1 MKQLFLPYLG
11 AFYPMTF
18 TDSLPWL
25 TFVVVMFTLAI
36 TLVGL
41 SIARRAA
48 QQIKATEPWLLTKLE
63 GDLWL
68 LKRNTP
74 VIATI
79 HGIIV
84 EKTAD
89 LENVQTLEDLASANT
104 EGQDE
109 GFKFMSPAN
118 GPSKYFR
125 NGTNIL
131 LRIDPENHGDSFT
144 LYYEEHKKESKQP
157 YTGYKQGMKAGDI
170 MPSKVKVWNT
180 NLY

>member
-1 MKQLFLPYLG
+1 
-11 AFYPMTF
+11 MTF
-18 TDSLPWL
+18 ADSLPWL

-48 QQIKATEPWLLTKLE
+48 QQIAATEPWSLTKLE

-84 EKTAD
+84 EKTEALESLEVLEKLDRTNSLKNEDTGFNFMNSAD
-89 LENVQTLEDLASANT
+89 
-104 EGQDE
+104 
-109 GFKFMSPAN
+109 

-125 NGTNIL
+125 NGTSVL
-131 LRIDPENHGDSFT
+131 LRIDPDNHGESFT
-144 LYYEEHKKESKQP
+144 LYYEEHKKENKQP
-157 YTGYKQGMKAGDI
+157 YTGYKQGIKAEDI
-170 MPSKVKVWNT
+170 LPSKVKVWT
-180 NLY
+180 VSLY

>member
-1 MKQLFLPYLG
+1 
-11 AFYPMTF
+11 MTF
-18 TDSLPWL
+18 TDFLPWL

-48 QQIKATEPWLLTKLE
+48 QQIAATEPWSLTKLE
-63 GDLWL
+63 GNLWL

-89 LENVQTLEDLASANT
+89 LENLEVLENLAKLDT
-104 EGQDE
+104 ENGEDV
-109 GFKFMSPAN
+109 GFNFMNSAN

-157 YTGYKQGMKAGDI
+157 YTGYKQGMKADDI

>member
-1 MKQLFLPYLG
+1 
-11 AFYPMTF
+11 MTF
-18 TDSLPWL
+18 ADSLPWL

-48 QQIKATEPWLLTKLE
+48 QQIAATEPWSLTKLE

-84 EKTAD
+84 EKSED
-89 LENVQTLEDLASANT
+89 LESLEVLENLDRANSVKNDDTGFSFMNSA
-104 EGQDE
+104 D
-109 GFKFMSPAN
+109 

-125 NGTNIL
+125 NGTSVL
-131 LRIDPENHGDSFT
+131 LRIDPDNHGDSFT
-144 LYYEEHKKESKQP
+144 LYYEEHKKENKQP
-157 YTGYKQGMKAGDI
+157 YTGYKQGIKAEDI
-170 MPSKVKVWNT
+170 LPSKVKVWT
-180 NLY
+180 VSLY

>member
-1 MKQLFLPYLG
+1 
-11 AFYPMTF
+11 MTF
-18 TDSLPWL
+18 SDSLPWL

-41 SIARRAA
+41 SIARRAS
-48 QQIKATEPWLLTKLE
+48 QQIAATEPWSLTKLE
-63 GDLWL
+63 GNLWL

-89 LENVQTLEDLASANT
+89 LENLEVLDNLAKSDT
-104 EGQDE
+104 EDNE
-109 GFKFMSPAN
+109 DAGFNFMNSAN

-125 NGTNIL
+125 NGTSVL
-131 LRIDPENHGDSFT
+131 LRIDPDNHGDSFT
-144 LYYEEHKKESKQP
+144 LYYEEHKKEAKHP
-157 YTGYKQGMKAGDI
+157 YTGYKHGFKAEDI
-170 MPSKVKVWNT
+170 LPSKVKVWNVS
-180 NLY
+180 LY

>member
-1 MKQLFLPYLG
+1 
-11 AFYPMTF
+11 MTF
-18 TDSLPWL
+18 ADSLPWL

-48 QQIKATEPWLLTKLE
+48 QQIAATEPWSLTKLE

-84 EKTAD
+84 EKTEALESLEVLEKLDRTNSVKNEDTGFNFMNSAD
-89 LENVQTLEDLASANT
+89 
-104 EGQDE
+104 
-109 GFKFMSPAN
+109 

-125 NGTNIL
+125 NGTSVL
-131 LRIDPENHGDSFT
+131 LRIDPDNHGESFT
-144 LYYEEHKKESKQP
+144 LYYEEHKKENKQP
-157 YTGYKQGMKAGDI
+157 YTGYKQGIKAEDI
-170 MPSKVKVWNT
+170 LPSKVKVWT
-180 NLY
+180 VSLY

>member
-1 MKQLFLPYLG
+1 MP
-11 AFYPMTF
+11 F
-18 TDSLPWL
+18 TEFLPWL

-48 QQIKATEPWLLTKLE
+48 QQIAATEPWSLTKLE

-74 VIATI
+74 IIATI
-79 HGIIV
+79 HGIVI
-84 EKTAD
+84 EKSAD
-89 LENVQTLEDLASANT
+89 LGSLDVLENLTSSDT
-104 EGQDE
+104 EKQGDT
-109 GFKFMSPAN
+109 GFSFMNSAN

-125 NGTNIL
+125 NGTNVL

-144 LYYEEHKKESKQP
+144 LYYEEHKKENKQP
-157 YTGYKQGMKAGDI
+157 YTGYKQGMKAEDI
-170 MPSKVKVWNT
+170 LPSKVKVWNVS
-180 NLY
+180 LY